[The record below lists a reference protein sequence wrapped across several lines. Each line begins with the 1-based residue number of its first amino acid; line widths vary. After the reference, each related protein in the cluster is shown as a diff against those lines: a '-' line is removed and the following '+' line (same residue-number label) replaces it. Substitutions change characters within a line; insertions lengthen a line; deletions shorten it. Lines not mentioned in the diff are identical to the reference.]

1 MVPDLASSKNLILK
15 HYLFKIITSSFYLN
29 SVLLGVLG
37 TFPGSEKIHT
47 WTLKICMQN
56 FNLKM
61 CLKMHTS
68 CKTNV
73 VLDPKLNVN
82 LDPDSKVVLVPHH
95 WLQTR

>member
-1 MVPDLASSKNLILK
+1 
-15 HYLFKIITSSFYLN
+15 
-29 SVLLGVLG
+29 
-37 TFPGSEKIHT
+37 
-47 WTLKICMQN
+47 MQN

-82 LDPDSKVVLVPHH
+82 SDPDSKVVLVPHP
-95 WLQTR
+95 WLQTRWDIKCTLSVFEKYEKVSKVWMYIIVKD